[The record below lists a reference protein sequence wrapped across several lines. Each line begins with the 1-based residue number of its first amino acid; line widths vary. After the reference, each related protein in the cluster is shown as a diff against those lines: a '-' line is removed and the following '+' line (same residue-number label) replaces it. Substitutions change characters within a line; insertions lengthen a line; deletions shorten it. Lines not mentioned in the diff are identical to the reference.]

1 MGRPMSDSWTDTITR
16 LDELRGEALS
26 REIARLQLELP
37 KDEDRPAP
45 KHWKPGNP
53 RLVLCQRVAPH
64 ETELYDLFIR
74 ELQQRLPCRLWRN
87 HVGQVEDRFGRTHRF
102 GVPGSGDLQGWIK
115 VEGRAVHLEVEVKG
129 PRGRQRPGQ
138 RAHQS
143 LVDAWGGI
151 YVVARSVDEAVE
163 KVERAVRR

>member
-1 MGRPMSDSWTDTITR
+1 MAPESWTDTVTR
-16 LDELRGEALS
+16 LDALRGEPLS

-37 KDEDRPAP
+37 KDQDRPRP

-53 RLVLCQRVAPH
+53 RIVLCQRITPLEAD
-64 ETELYDLFIR
+64 LYDFFIR

-87 HVGQVEDRFGRTHRF
+87 HVGQIEDRFGRTHRF

-115 VEGRAVHLEVEVKG
+115 VDGRAVHLEVEVKG
-129 PRGRQRPGQ
+129 PRGRLRPGQ
-138 RAHQS
+138 ASHRA

-151 YVVARSVDEAVE
+151 YVVAKTVDEAE
-163 KVERAVRR
+163 QQIRQRLSR